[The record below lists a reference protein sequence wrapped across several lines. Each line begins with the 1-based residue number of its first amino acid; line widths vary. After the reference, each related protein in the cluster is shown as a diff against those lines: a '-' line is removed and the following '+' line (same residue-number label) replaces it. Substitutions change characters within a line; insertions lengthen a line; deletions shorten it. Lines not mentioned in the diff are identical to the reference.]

1 MSRYNAVSGAKGC
14 LIAVYD
20 PHLRLFRPKIT
31 IMNMEKSMENLIKT
45 PVEMLSHWVDTQGD
59 AIYLRQPING
69 KYVDFTW
76 REVQQKVQQ
85 LAGSLRHLG
94 LKPGDK
100 VAVLSKNCAEWFI
113 VDLALM
119 YAGCI
124 SVPVFPTAN
133 AETIR
138 YVLEHS
144 GSKAI
149 FVGKLDHWSE
159 QENGVGG
166 EILRLA
172 MPYDTMPA
180 QYHWQQLLS
189 LGQPLL
195 DEPMQPP
202 ENIMTLIYT
211 SGSTGK
217 PKGAIQTFASY
228 GWACEAVVRDL
239 QTNTADRLLSYLP
252 LAHITE
258 RVAIEGSSFYSG
270 STISFVESLDSF
282 VTDIQRC
289 RPTVFFSVPRLW
301 TVFQLNI
308 LNRIGEKKLNTLLK
322 IPIISSIVKRK
333 IKKGL
338 GLDQCRLQ
346 GSGSAPI
353 PPSLLEWYNRIGI
366 NICEA
371 WGMTENCAYSIIN
384 FPFNADKIGSVG
396 RPVEGCQVRLSE
408 QGELLVKSPGLMSG
422 YYLQP
427 EATAAAFAE
436 DGFFFT
442 GDLCTIDADGYI
454 DITGRIKDNFK
465 TSKGKYVAPVP
476 IERRLA
482 QDPHIELI
490 CVIGSGLPH
499 PVALVQLSEGSKL
512 QPREEVRTSL
522 KETLDSIN
530 PHLESHEHIDAIVV
544 VNDEWTIEND
554 VLTPTLKIK
563 RHVLE
568 KAFIAKID
576 GLRGATVRWEDEL

>member
-1 MSRYNAVSGAKGC
+1 
-14 LIAVYD
+14 
-20 PHLRLFRPKIT
+20 
-31 IMNMEKSMENLIKT
+31 MEASMENLIKT

-59 AIYLRQPING
+59 KVYLRQPIDG

-85 LAGSLRHLG
+85 IAGSLRHLG
-94 LKPGDK
+94 LERGDK

-119 YAGCI
+119 YGGYI
-124 SVPVFPTAN
+124 SVPVYPTAN

-138 YVLEHS
+138 YILEHS
-144 GSKAI
+144 GAKAI
-149 FVGKLDHWSE
+149 FTGKLDHWAE
-159 QENGVGG
+159 QEAAVGG

-180 QYHWQQLLS
+180 QYHWEQLLK
-189 LGQPLL
+189 LGQPLV
-195 DEPMQPP
+195 DEQLPTAEQV
-202 ENIMTLIYT
+202 MTLIYT

-217 PKGAIQTFASY
+217 PKGAIQTFTSY
-228 GWACEAVVRDL
+228 GWACEAVIRDL
-239 QTNTADRLLSYLP
+239 QANTTDRLLSYLP

-270 STISFVESLDSF
+270 ATVSFVEGLDSF
-282 VTDIQRC
+282 VDDIQRC
-289 RPTVFFSVPRLW
+289 RPTIFFSVPRLW

-308 LNRIGEKKLNTLLK
+308 INKIGEKKLKTLLK
-322 IPIISSIVKRK
+322 LPIISSIVKRK

-338 GLDQCRLQ
+338 GLDQSRLN

-353 PPSLLEWYNRIGI
+353 PPSLLQWYNDIGI
-366 NICEA
+366 DICEA

-384 FPFNADKIGSVG
+384 HPFNAKKIGTVG
-396 RPVEGCQVRLSE
+396 RPVEGCLVRQTE

-422 YYLQP
+422 YYLQD
-427 EATAAAFAE
+427 EATAAAFTE
-436 DGFFFT
+436 DGFFHT
-442 GDLCTIDADGYI
+442 GDLCEIDADGYI
-454 DITGRIKDNFK
+454 DITGRVKDNFK

-476 IERRLA
+476 IERKLA
-482 QDPHIELI
+482 QDSHIELI

-530 PHLESHEHIDAIVV
+530 PHLESHEHVDAIII
-544 VNDEWTIEND
+544 VNDDWTIEND

-568 KAFIAKID
+568 KKFSAKVD
-576 GLRGATVRWEDEL
+576 GVRGAKVRWEDEL